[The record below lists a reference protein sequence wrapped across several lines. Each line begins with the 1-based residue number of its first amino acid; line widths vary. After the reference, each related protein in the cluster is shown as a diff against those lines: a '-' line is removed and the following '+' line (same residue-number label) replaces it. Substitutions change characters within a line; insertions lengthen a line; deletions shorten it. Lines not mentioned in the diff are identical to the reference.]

1 VRTDELI
8 RVLVADGTRPVRPI
22 ARSLLVALGA
32 GAAISVLIFAM
43 FLRPRPD
50 MAAAVQTSAFFFKLA
65 VTVLLAIAAT
75 ALLPA
80 AARPLSAARRGW
92 LLALAPLLLFAGVL
106 TELLDKPAGSWT
118 TYLVGHNA
126 LHCLSLIPMLSLAP
140 AVCVLFAM
148 RQSAPSRPGIA
159 GALAG
164 LSAAAIG
171 AALYALT
178 CRDDSPLFVVTWY
191 SMAIA
196 IVTIG
201 SAIAGKRLLRW

>member
-1 VRTDELI
+1 MRTDELI

-140 AVCVLFAM
+140 AVCVLSAM

>member
-1 VRTDELI
+1 MRTDELI

-22 ARSLLVALGA
+22 ARSLLGALAA
-32 GAAISVLIFAM
+32 GAAISFLIFAL

-50 MAAAVQTSAFFFKLA
+50 MATAVQTPAFFFKLA
-65 VTVLLAIAAT
+65 VTVLLAVAAT
-75 ALLPA
+75 TLLPA
-80 AARPLSAARRGW
+80 AARPLSAARRAW
-92 LLALAPLLLFAGVL
+92 LLALAPLFLFAGVL
-106 TELLDKPAGSWT
+106 SELLDKPSSSWM

-126 LHCLSLIPMLSLAP
+126 LHCLSLIPILSLAP

-148 RQSAPSRPGIA
+148 RHGAPSRPGSA

-164 LSAAAIG
+164 LSAGALG

-178 CRDDSPLFVVTWY
+178 CRDDSPLFVLAWY
-191 SMAIA
+191 SIAIA
-196 IVTIG
+196 IVTLG

>member
-1 VRTDELI
+1 MRTDELI
-8 RVLVADGTRPVRPI
+8 RVLVADGARPVRPI
-22 ARSLLVALGA
+22 ARLLIGALGA

-65 VTVLLAIAAT
+65 VTVLLAVAAT

-92 LLALAPLLLFAGVL
+92 LLALAPLLLLAGVL
-106 TELLDKPAGSWT
+106 TELMDKPSDSWT

-140 AVCVLFAM
+140 VVCTLLAL
-148 RQSAPSRPGIA
+148 RHGAPSRPGIA

-164 LSAAAIG
+164 LSAGAFG

-191 SMAIA
+191 SLAIA

-201 SAIAGKRLLRW
+201 SAIAAKRLLRW